1 MPAVAL
7 DLGGTNIKFGLVENG
22 RLLATANVKVPSS
35 ESFAA
40 VLPIIEAQVGKMMQE
55 TGVLKLDG
63 IGMAFPTIVDSDRM
77 RLLYKYVKYND
88 ANDLDLSA
96 WAKEKWNAPL
106 AMENDARAALVGEWQ
121 HGAGRGVDNLVM
133 VTIGTGVGSA
143 ALVNG
148 RLLKGSHYLA
158 GNLGGHQNI
167 RFDGVHCNCGNV
179 GCLESEASSWALPG
193 NLKKDPRYPESP
205 FAAEPAPNSRGEKHD
220 YEAVFRLAAAGESFS
235 MSVRERSLEAWS
247 AGILNL
253 VYAYD
258 PERVVIGGGVMHSA
272 DVILPFI
279 QNKINHA
286 AWLPPDAVEVVAAQE
301 PDWAGVLGMAYLAAT
316 CKHLNT

>member
-1 MPAVAL
+1 MTVIAL
-7 DLGGTNIKFGLVENG
+7 DFGGTRIKFGLVEHG
-22 RLLATANVKVPSS
+22 QLLSADTITVPSS
-35 ESFAA
+35 DSFAA
-40 VLPIIEAQVGKMMQE
+40 LLPIIEQHINHM
-55 TGVLKLDG
+55 LKASVTPSIDG

-88 ANDLDLSA
+88 ANDIDLSA
-96 WAKEKWNAPL
+96 WAQKNWGAAL
-106 AMENDARAALVGEWQ
+106 VMENDARAALVGEWQ
-121 HGAGRGVDNLVM
+121 HGAGKGTDNLVM

-167 RFDGVHCNCGNV
+167 RFDGVRCNCGNV
-179 GCLESEASSWALPG
+179 GCLESEASSWALPDI
-193 NLKKDPRYPESP
+193 LKRMAGYAKSP
-205 FAAEPAPNSRGEKHD
+205 FARGEKPD
-220 YEAVFRLAAAGESFS
+220 YEAVFRLAAAGNSFATKA
-235 MSVRERSLEAWS
+235 RDHSLEVWA

-279 QNKINHA
+279 QSKIDHA
-286 AWLPPDAVEVVAAQE
+286 AWLPKGAVEVRAAME
-301 PDWAGVLGMAYLAAT
+301 PDWAGVLGMGYLT
-316 CKHLNT
+316 EN

>member
-1 MPAVAL
+1 MIFKMTVIAL
-7 DLGGTNIKFGLVENG
+7 DFGGTRIKFGLVEQG
-22 RLLATANVKVPSS
+22 QLLSADTITVPSS
-35 ESFAA
+35 DSFAA
-40 VLPIIEAQVGKMMQE
+40 LLPIIEQQINQM
-55 TGVLKLDG
+55 LKASVTPAIDG

-88 ANDLDLSA
+88 ANDIDLSA
-96 WAKEKWNAPL
+96 WAQKNWGAAL
-106 AMENDARAALVGEWQ
+106 VMENDARAALVGEWQ
-121 HGAGRGVDNLVM
+121 HGAGKGTDNLVM

-167 RFDGVHCNCGNV
+167 RFDGVRCNCGNV
-179 GCLESEASSWALPG
+179 GCLESEASSWALPDI
-193 NLKKDPRYPESP
+193 LKRTTGYAKSP
-205 FAAEPAPNSRGEKHD
+205 FAKGEKPD
-220 YEAVFRLAAAGESFS
+220 YEAVFRLAAAGDSFAIK
-235 MSVRERSLEAWS
+235 VRDHSLEVWA

-279 QNKINHA
+279 QSKIDHA
-286 AWLPPDAVEVVAAQE
+286 AWLPKGAVAVRAAME
-301 PDWAGVLGMAYLAAT
+301 PDWAGVLGMGYLGMVS
-316 CKHLNT
+316 K

>member
-1 MPAVAL
+1 MTVIAL
-7 DLGGTNIKFGLVENG
+7 DFGGTRIKFGLVEHG
-22 RLLATANVKVPSS
+22 QLLSADTITVPSS
-35 ESFAA
+35 DSFAA
-40 VLPIIEAQVGKMMQE
+40 LLPIIEQHINHM
-55 TGVLKLDG
+55 LKVSVTPAIDS

-88 ANDLDLSA
+88 ANDIDLSA
-96 WAKEKWNAPL
+96 WAQKNWGAAL
-106 AMENDARAALVGEWQ
+106 VMENDARAALVGEWQ
-121 HGAGRGVDNLVM
+121 HGAGKGTDNLVM

-167 RFDGVHCNCGNV
+167 RFDGVRCNCGNM
-179 GCLESEASSWALPG
+179 GCLESEASSWALPDI
-193 NLKKDPRYPESP
+193 LKRMTGYSKSP
-205 FAAEPAPNSRGEKHD
+205 FAKGEKPD
-220 YEAVFRLAAAGESFS
+220 YEAVFRLAAAGNAFAIK
-235 MSVRERSLEAWS
+235 VRDHSLEVWA

-279 QNKINHA
+279 QSKIDQA
-286 AWLPPDAVEVVAAQE
+286 AWLPKGAVEVRAAIE
-301 PDWAGVLGMAYLAAT
+301 PDWAGVLGMGYLGMVS
-316 CKHLNT
+316 K

>member
-1 MPAVAL
+1 MPTIAL
-7 DLGGTNIKFGLVENG
+7 DLGGTRIKFGLVENG
-22 RLLATANVKVPSS
+22 RLLASANVAVSS

-40 VLPIIEAQVGKMMQE
+40 VMPVIETQVAVLME
-55 TGVLKLDG
+55 EAGVKKIDG

-88 ANDLDLSA
+88 ANDLDLTA
-96 WAKEKWNAPL
+96 WARAKWGAPL

-121 HGAGRGVDNLVM
+121 YGAGGGTDNLVM

-158 GNLGGHQNI
+158 GNLGGHQVI
-167 RFDGVHCNCGNV
+167 RFDGVRCNCGNV
-179 GCLESEASSWALPG
+179 GCLESEASSWALPEVMKRQSG
-193 NLKKDPRYPESP
+193 YAESP
-205 FAAEPAPNSRGEKHD
+205 FVPSTRDEKPD
-220 YEAVFRLAAAGESFS
+220 FETVFRLAAEGEPFALSI
-235 MSVRERSLEAWS
+235 RNRSLEVWA

-279 QNKINHA
+279 QNKINQA
-286 AWLPPDAVEVVAAQE
+286 SWLPENAVEMVAAQQ
-301 PDWAGVLGMAYLAAT
+301 PDWAGVLGMGYLAG
-316 CKHLNT
+316 N